1 MVTGIGPS
9 RENTI
14 ASCSFDYVGKTVTQ
28 IMILDGKLTS
38 CIGFDFT
45 SMLVA

>member
-9 RENTI
+9 RENTTTP
-14 ASCSFDYVGKTVTQ
+14 CSFDYILKTVTQ

-38 CIGFDFT
+38 CIDFGFT